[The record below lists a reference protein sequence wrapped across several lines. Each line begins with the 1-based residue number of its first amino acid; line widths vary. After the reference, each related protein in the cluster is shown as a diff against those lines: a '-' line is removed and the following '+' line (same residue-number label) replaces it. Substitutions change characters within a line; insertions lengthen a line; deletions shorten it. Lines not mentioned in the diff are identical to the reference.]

1 EDDVIVAA
9 ADKPVATYDDLVLHT
24 RGRKAG
30 DKVKVR
36 YTRGGTPAETELTIA
51 ARPAG
56 AGRGG
61 RGGAG
66 GGGEGGP
73 GGGGPDAR
81 RPYGASLGGQ
91 EQNVQAEQGADGF
104 QTGGVYK
111 STDGGETWARIN
123 S

>member
-1 EDDVIVAA
+1 VVENGPAARAGLKEDDVIVAA

-30 DKVKVR
+30 EKVKVR
-36 YTRGGTPAETELTIA
+36 YTRGGTPAETELTVA

-61 RGGAG
+61 RGGA
-66 GGGEGGP
+66 

-91 EQNVQAEQGADGF
+91 EQNAQAEQGADGF

-111 STDGGETWARIN
+111 ST
-123 S
+123 